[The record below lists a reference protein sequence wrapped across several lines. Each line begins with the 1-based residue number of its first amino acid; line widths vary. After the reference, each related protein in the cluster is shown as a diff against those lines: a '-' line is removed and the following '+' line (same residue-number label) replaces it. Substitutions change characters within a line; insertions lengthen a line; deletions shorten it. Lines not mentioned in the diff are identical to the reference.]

1 MYTCLYSFCLFRQIQ
16 RHKHNN
22 GVRIIK
28 LRSLFFQDKGTYPM
42 SICLVKYL
50 LKYRLI
56 TTFVT
61 EIYKRLDYTK
71 RTNFRVA
78 KVKIKLKKKKIVRF
92 RHCKVKYIRC
102 IVLMKQKGVQGKN
115 RSKHKISSIPLKQI
129 KEAEF
134 RTNFP

>member
-22 GVRIIK
+22 EVRIIK

-71 RTNFRVA
+71 RTNFREA
-78 KVKIKLKKKKIVRF
+78 KVKIKFKKKIY
-92 RHCKVKYIRC
+92 CEI
-102 IVLMKQKGVQGKN
+102 
-115 RSKHKISSIPLKQI
+115 
-129 KEAEF
+129 
-134 RTNFP
+134 

>member
-1 MYTCLYSFCLFRQIQ
+1 
-16 RHKHNN
+16 
-22 GVRIIK
+22 
-28 LRSLFFQDKGTYPM
+28 M

-78 KVKIKLKKKKIVRF
+78 KVKIKLKKKDILWDLDIV
-92 RHCKVKYIRC
+92 KLNTYD
-102 IVLMKQKGVQGKN
+102 
-115 RSKHKISSIPLKQI
+115 
-129 KEAEF
+129 A
-134 RTNFP
+134 

>member
-1 MYTCLYSFCLFRQIQ
+1 
-16 RHKHNN
+16 
-22 GVRIIK
+22 
-28 LRSLFFQDKGTYPM
+28 M

-78 KVKIKLKKKKIVRF
+78 KVKIKLKKKDI
-92 RHCKVKYIRC
+92 
-102 IVLMKQKGVQGKN
+102 L
-115 RSKHKISSIPLKQI
+115 
-129 KEAEF
+129 
-134 RTNFP
+134 